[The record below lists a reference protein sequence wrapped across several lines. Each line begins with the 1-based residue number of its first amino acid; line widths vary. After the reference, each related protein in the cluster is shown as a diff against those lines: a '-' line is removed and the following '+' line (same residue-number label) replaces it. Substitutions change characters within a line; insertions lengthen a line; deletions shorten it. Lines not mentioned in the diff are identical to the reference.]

1 MQSCEAALVG
11 ELPDRVI
18 AHAFTRRGA
27 LSPFT
32 GRRWPL
38 PEARRPGAWFPEP
51 HACRMEVLPEWIAP
65 ELWRIELDDVLG
77 EEHGRIFA
85 SRGRLLE
92 RIDAWDAVAAE
103 AFATDCCEHAR
114 ALVSRWDGDPTVREA
129 LLADAP
135 LVANAASANV
145 AGYFGA
151 LAAGRVAGPSAALA
165 ERRRQ
170 ANWLI
175 AHLPPLSDAPR

>member
-1 MQSCEAALVG
+1 
-11 ELPDRVI
+11 VI
-18 AHAFTRRGA
+18 AYAFTRAGA

-38 PEARRPGAWFPEP
+38 PVAGHPGPWFTDP
-51 HACRMEVLPEWIAP
+51 HGCRVDVLPAWVAP
-65 ELWRIELDDVLG
+65 ELWRIDLEDVLG

-85 SRGRLLE
+85 GRGRLLQH
-92 RIDAWDAVAAE
+92 IAAWDDATAD
-103 AFATDCCEHAR
+103 AFATDCCDHAR
-114 ALVSRWDGDPTVREA
+114 VLVSHWDGDPVVREA

-145 AGYFGA
+145 AGYFAA
-151 LAAGRVAGPSAALA
+151 LAAERVHGPEAAAG

-170 ANWLI
+170 ASWLVRRL
-175 AHLPPLSDAPR
+175 ASLGEPLH

>member
-1 MQSCEAALVG
+1 V
-11 ELPDRVI
+11 VI
-18 AHAFTRRGA
+18 AYAFTRPGA

-32 GRRWPL
+32 GRRWPV
-38 PEARRPGAWFPEP
+38 PDGRRPGAWFAEP
-51 HACRMEVLPEWIAP
+51 HACGVDVLPAWIAP

-85 SRGRLLE
+85 RRGRLLE
-92 RIDAWDAVAAE
+92 RIEAWDAFAAE

-114 ALVSRWDGDPTVREA
+114 ALVSGWDGDPRVREA

-151 LAAGRVAGPSAALA
+151 LAAERVAGLGAAVA

-170 ANWLI
+170 ASWL
-175 AHLPPLSDAPR
+175 AARLSPLGDAPR

>member
-1 MQSCEAALVG
+1 M
-11 ELPDRVI
+11 I
-18 AHAFTRRGA
+18 AYAFTRGGA

-38 PEARRPGAWFPEP
+38 PEAGRPGVWFAEP
-51 HACRMEVLPEWIAP
+51 HACWADVLPAWIAP
-65 ELWRIELDDVLG
+65 ELWRIELDDVVG

-85 SRGRLLE
+85 RRGRLLE

-103 AFATDCCEHAR
+103 AFATDCSEHAR
-114 ALVSRWDGDPTVREA
+114 DLVWRWDGDPTVREA

-145 AGYFGA
+145 AGYFAA
-151 LAAGRVAGPSAALA
+151 LAAGRVAGPQAAVA

-170 ANWLI
+170 ASWLI
-175 AHLPPLSDAPR
+175 AHLPPLSDPPR

>member
-1 MQSCEAALVG
+1 M
-11 ELPDRVI
+11 VI
-18 AHAFTRRGA
+18 AYAFTRPGA

-32 GRRWPL
+32 GRRWPV
-38 PEARRPGAWFPEP
+38 PDGGRPGAWFAEP
-51 HACRMEVLPEWIAP
+51 HACGVDVLPAWIAP

-85 SRGRLLE
+85 RRGRLLE
-92 RIDAWDAVAAE
+92 RIDGWDAFAAE
-103 AFATDCCEHAR
+103 AFATDCCDHAR
-114 ALVSRWDGDPTVREA
+114 ALVSGWDGDPSVREA

-151 LAAGRVAGPSAALA
+151 LAAERVAGPQAALT

-170 ANWLI
+170 ASWLI
-175 AHLPPLSDAPR
+175 AHLPPLSGPLR